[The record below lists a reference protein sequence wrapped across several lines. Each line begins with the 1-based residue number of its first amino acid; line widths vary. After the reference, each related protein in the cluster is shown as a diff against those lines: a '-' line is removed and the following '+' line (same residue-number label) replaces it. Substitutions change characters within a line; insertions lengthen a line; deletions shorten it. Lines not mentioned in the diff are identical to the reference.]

1 MFNELLKR
9 YPALESCKE
18 EIKNAARAIIDCYE
32 NGGKVLLCGNGGSCA
47 DCDHIVGELMKGFL
61 LRRPMGEEKENEM
74 KKNFEKI
81 DGEMLKK
88 LQCGLPAIIP
98 VIVIEKEEQAVPLAK
113 ALVKGGLPVL
123 EVTFR
128 TKAAAAAIAAIR
140 KEVPEAI
147 VGAGTVLTVEML
159 RAAKT
164 AGAVFGVAPGFDPAI
179 IAEAK
184 AQDFPFCPGV
194 ATASE
199 LSQALTAGCKMVK
212 FFPAEAAGGVKMIKN
227 LLGAF
232 RFTGVRFMP
241 TGGVN
246 LSNVADYLAVP
257 EIVCCGGTWIV
268 PKDALSSGDYA
279 TIEKLAA
286 EAAALVRARA

>member
-1 MFNELLKR
+1 MNMVETL
-9 YPALESCKE
+9 
-18 EIKNAARAIIDCYE
+18 
-32 NGGKVLLCGNGGSCA
+32 GKAG
-47 DCDHIVGELMKGFL
+47 
-61 LRRPMGEEKENEM
+61 
-74 KKNFEKI
+74 
-81 DGEMLKK
+81 
-88 LQCGLPAIIP
+88 IIP

-113 ALVKGGLPVL
+113 ALVNGGLTVL

-128 TKAAAAAIAAIR
+128 TSAAAGAIAAIR
-140 KEVPEAI
+140 REVPEAV
-147 VGAGTVLTVEML
+147 VGAGTLLTVEQL
-159 RAAKT
+159 KAAKA
-164 AGAVFGVAPGFDPAI
+164 AGATFGVAPGFDPVV
-179 IAEAK
+179 IAAAK
-184 AQDFPFCPGV
+184 AEGLPFCPGV

-257 EIVCCGGTWIV
+257 EIACCGGTWIV
-268 PKDALSSGDYA
+268 PKDALAAGDYA
-279 TIEKLAA
+279 AIEKLAA
-286 EAAALVRARA
+286 DAAALVKGRCA

>member
-1 MFNELLKR
+1 MNMIETL
-9 YPALESCKE
+9 
-18 EIKNAARAIIDCYE
+18 
-32 NGGKVLLCGNGGSCA
+32 GKAG
-47 DCDHIVGELMKGFL
+47 
-61 LRRPMGEEKENEM
+61 
-74 KKNFEKI
+74 
-81 DGEMLKK
+81 
-88 LQCGLPAIIP
+88 IIP

-159 RAAKT
+159 KAAKA

-184 AQDFPFCPGV
+184 AQEFPFCPGI

-199 LSQALTAGCKMVK
+199 LSQALTAGCRMVK

-232 RFTGVRFMP
+232 RFTGVKFMP
-241 TGGVN
+241 TGGVKPE
-246 LSNVADYLAVP
+246 NVSDYLAVP

-268 PKDALSSGDYA
+268 PKDALAAGDYA

-286 EAAALVRARA
+286 EAAAIVRRR

>member
-1 MFNELLKR
+1 MNMIETLGQ
-9 YPALESCKE
+9 A
-18 EIKNAARAIIDCYE
+18 
-32 NGGKVLLCGNGGSCA
+32 GV
-47 DCDHIVGELMKGFL
+47 
-61 LRRPMGEEKENEM
+61 
-74 KKNFEKI
+74 
-81 DGEMLKK
+81 
-88 LQCGLPAIIP
+88 IP

-159 RAAKT
+159 RAAKQ
-164 AGAVFGVAPGFDPAI
+164 AGAVFGVAPGFDPEI

-246 LSNVADYLAVP
+246 LANVADYLSVP

-268 PKDALSSGDYA
+268 PKDALAAGDWA
-279 TIEKLAA
+279 AIEKLAA
-286 EAAALVRARA
+286 DASALVKKLRG

>member
-1 MFNELLKR
+1 MDMVETL
-9 YPALESCKE
+9 
-18 EIKNAARAIIDCYE
+18 
-32 NGGKVLLCGNGGSCA
+32 GKAG
-47 DCDHIVGELMKGFL
+47 
-61 LRRPMGEEKENEM
+61 
-74 KKNFEKI
+74 
-81 DGEMLKK
+81 
-88 LQCGLPAIIP
+88 IIP
-98 VIVIEKEEQAVPLAK
+98 VIVIEKEEQAVPLAR

-128 TKAAAAAIAAIR
+128 TTAAAGAIAAIR
-140 KEVPEAI
+140 KEVPEAV
-147 VGAGTVLTVEML
+147 VGAGTLLTPQMVKD
-159 RAAKT
+159 AKA
-164 AGAVFGVAPGFDPAI
+164 AGAVFGVAPGFDPVVMA
-179 IAEAK
+179 AAK
-184 AQDFPFCPGV
+184 AEGLQMCPGI

-232 RFTGVRFMP
+232 RFTGVKFMP

-268 PKDALSSGDYA
+268 PKDALAAGDYA
-279 TIEKLAA
+279 TIEKLAS
-286 EAAALVRARA
+286 EAAALAHARG

>member
-1 MFNELLKR
+1 MSIVETL
-9 YPALESCKE
+9 
-18 EIKNAARAIIDCYE
+18 
-32 NGGKVLLCGNGGSCA
+32 GKAG
-47 DCDHIVGELMKGFL
+47 
-61 LRRPMGEEKENEM
+61 
-74 KKNFEKI
+74 
-81 DGEMLKK
+81 
-88 LQCGLPAIIP
+88 IIP
-98 VIVIEKEEQAVPLAK
+98 VIVIEKNEQAVPLAK

-128 TKAAAAAIAAIR
+128 TKAATGAIAAIR
-140 KEVPEAI
+140 REVPEAV
-147 VGAGTVLTVEML
+147 VGAGTLLTPQMVKD
-159 RAAKT
+159 AKA
-164 AGAVFGVAPGFDPAI
+164 AGAVFGVSPGFDPVVMA
-179 IAEAK
+179 AAK
-184 AQDFPFCPGV
+184 AERLPMCPGI

-199 LSQALTAGCKMVK
+199 LSQALTAGCEMVK

-268 PKDALSSGDYA
+268 PKDALAADDWTA
-279 TIEKLAA
+279 IEKLAA
-286 EAAALVRARA
+286 DAAALVRRLRG

>member
-1 MFNELLKR
+1 MNMIETL
-9 YPALESCKE
+9 
-18 EIKNAARAIIDCYE
+18 
-32 NGGKVLLCGNGGSCA
+32 GGAG
-47 DCDHIVGELMKGFL
+47 
-61 LRRPMGEEKENEM
+61 
-74 KKNFEKI
+74 
-81 DGEMLKK
+81 
-88 LQCGLPAIIP
+88 IIP
-98 VIVIEKEEQAVPLAK
+98 VIVIENEADAVPLAR

-140 KEVPEAI
+140 REVPEAV
-147 VGAGTVLTVEML
+147 VGAGTVLTVEQL
-159 RAAKT
+159 RAAKE

-179 IAEAK
+179 VAAAK
-184 AQDFPFCPGV
+184 DAGLPFCPGV

-199 LSQALTAGCKMVK
+199 LSQALSAGCRMVK

-232 RFTGVRFMP
+232 RFTGVKFMP

-268 PKDALSSGDYA
+268 PKDALAAGDWT
-279 TIEKLAA
+279 TIEKLATD
-286 EAAALVRARA
+286 AASLAKSVRGAAR

>member
-1 MFNELLKR
+1 MNMIETL
-9 YPALESCKE
+9 
-18 EIKNAARAIIDCYE
+18 
-32 NGGKVLLCGNGGSCA
+32 GKAG
-47 DCDHIVGELMKGFL
+47 
-61 LRRPMGEEKENEM
+61 
-74 KKNFEKI
+74 
-81 DGEMLKK
+81 
-88 LQCGLPAIIP
+88 IIP

-140 KEVPEAI
+140 REVPEAV

-159 RAAKT
+159 RAAKA

-184 AQDFPFCPGV
+184 AQGFPFCPGI
-194 ATASE
+194 ATAIE
-199 LSQALTAGCKMVK
+199 LSQALTAGCTMVK

-232 RFTGVRFMP
+232 RFTGVKFMP

-257 EIVCCGGTWIV
+257 EIICCGGTWIV
-268 PKDALSSGDYA
+268 PKDALASGDYA
-279 TIEKLAA
+279 AIEKLAA
-286 EAAALVRARA
+286 DASALVRRLLI